1 MTPTR
6 VPKQLTWLRA
16 RRVAVDPESGQVVTE
31 YLMWGAVVVGV
42 IVIVGA
48 ALEALGVDVINNIRS
63 ALGM

>member
-6 VPKQLTWLRA
+6 VPKQLAWLRA
-16 RRVAVDPESGQVVTE
+16 RRAGVDPESGQVVTE

-48 ALEALGVDVINNIRS
+48 ALEALGVDVINNIRG
-63 ALGM
+63 ALGV